1 MSERFDLS
9 DPSQRAAGMVAASEA
24 IRKGELIVLP
34 TDTVYGVG
42 ADAFTPW
49 AVSRLLAAKG
59 RGRDMPPPVLVGTV
73 RAASALV
80 DDFGPFGQDLI
91 DEFWPGGLTLVARA
105 QPTLAWDLG
114 ETKGTVAVRMPL
126 HAGALELLKATGP
139 MAVSSANT
147 TGRPAA
153 NTVDEAIEQ
162 LGDSISVYLDGG
174 PCGGGV
180 ASTII
185 DLTGSV
191 PRLLRA
197 GAISM
202 DSLRQVAALV
212 TGEEVSPPGADDTDA
227 DAGAETAEPAA
238 DASGFPESARLDG
251 PPDIP
256 SDSPA
261 DARADALTSAD
272 TEAHPFTEAFGAAVA
287 ADAADE
293 APAEELMTEAGQAQ
307 RPADDPAA
315 PVTSEAATA
324 APPAAATSGKKT
336 GRTGPRPGPLAP
348 EPPAEESPAETAAG
362 ESPAERLMDAA
373 GATQLAADDPA
384 APVAPAEPAVP
395 PAPKPARTRKPATP
409 RKPAARK
416 PATSKPAVADPTDT
430 TATEATPAKTP
441 RKPAAS
447 RTAREPAAERATT
460 RRATTRKAPATS
472 NAKPESAPA
481 TADSAPVAP
490 AADNAESGGPA

>member
-80 DDFGPFGQDLI
+80 DDFGTFGQDLI

-202 DSLRQVAALV
+202 DRLREVAALV
-212 TGEEVSPPGADDTDA
+212 TGEEVNPPGTTDEADTDA
-227 DAGAETAEPAA
+227 AADAELAEPAA
-238 DASGFPESARLDG
+238 DAFPESAPLDG

-261 DARADALTSAD
+261 DARADALTSA
-272 TEAHPFTEAFGAAVA
+272 G
-287 ADAADE
+287 
-293 APAEELMTEAGQAQ
+293 
-307 RPADDPAA
+307 
-315 PVTSEAATA
+315 
-324 APPAAATSGKKT
+324 
-336 GRTGPRPGPLAP
+336 
-348 EPPAEESPAETAAG
+348 
-362 ESPAERLMDAA
+362 
-373 GATQLAADDPA
+373 
-384 APVAPAEPAVP
+384 
-395 PAPKPARTRKPATP
+395 
-409 RKPAARK
+409 
-416 PATSKPAVADPTDT
+416 
-430 TATEATPAKTP
+430 
-441 RKPAAS
+441 
-447 RTAREPAAERATT
+447 
-460 RRATTRKAPATS
+460 
-472 NAKPESAPA
+472 
-481 TADSAPVAP
+481 
-490 AADNAESGGPA
+490 

>member
-1 MSERFDLS
+1 MTERFDLS
-9 DPSQRAAGMVAASEA
+9 DPAQHAAGMVAASEA

-73 RAASALV
+73 RAATALV

-91 DEFWPGGLTLVARA
+91 DEFWPGGLALVARGA
-105 QPTLAWDLG
+105 PTPTLAWDLG
-114 ETKGTVAVRMPL
+114 DTKGTVAVRMPL
-126 HAGALELLKATGP
+126 HAAALDLLKATGP

-153 NTVDEAIEQ
+153 TTVDEAIEQ

-174 PCGGGV
+174 QCGGGV

-202 DSLRQVAALV
+202 DRLREVAALI
-212 TGEEVSPPGADDTDA
+212 TGDEVSEPEVNGTPVLPDPGDPGDAYGAEDA
-227 DAGAETAEPAA
+227 DGTPDAAGTA
-238 DASGFPESARLDG
+238 DAAGETVPEG

-261 DARADALTSAD
+261 DARAEALTA
-272 TEAHPFTEAFGAAVA
+272 
-287 ADAADE
+287 
-293 APAEELMTEAGQAQ
+293 
-307 RPADDPAA
+307 
-315 PVTSEAATA
+315 
-324 APPAAATSGKKT
+324 
-336 GRTGPRPGPLAP
+336 
-348 EPPAEESPAETAAG
+348 
-362 ESPAERLMDAA
+362 
-373 GATQLAADDPA
+373 
-384 APVAPAEPAVP
+384 
-395 PAPKPARTRKPATP
+395 
-409 RKPAARK
+409 
-416 PATSKPAVADPTDT
+416 
-430 TATEATPAKTP
+430 
-441 RKPAAS
+441 
-447 RTAREPAAERATT
+447 
-460 RRATTRKAPATS
+460 
-472 NAKPESAPA
+472 
-481 TADSAPVAP
+481 
-490 AADNAESGGPA
+490 

>member
-1 MSERFDLS
+1 MTERFDLS
-9 DPSQRAAGMVAASEA
+9 DPAQHAAGMVAASEA

-105 QPTLAWDLG
+105 TPTLAWDLG
-114 ETKGTVAVRMPL
+114 DTKGTVAVRMPL
-126 HAGALELLKATGP
+126 HAAALDLLKATGP

-153 NTVDEAIEQ
+153 TTVDEAMEQ

-174 PCGGGV
+174 QCGGGV

-202 DSLRQVAALV
+202 DRLRQVAALI
-212 TGEEVSPPGADDTDA
+212 TGDEVSEPEVNGATVLPEPDDS
-227 DAGAETAEPAA
+227 GPAA
-238 DASGFPESARLDG
+238 DEAVPDG

-261 DARADALTSAD
+261 DARADALT
-272 TEAHPFTEAFGAAVA
+272 AAA
-287 ADAADE
+287 AE
-293 APAEELMTEAGQAQ
+293 TPAETSSETSDESPAGQLMTDADQAQ
-307 RPADDPAA
+307 LGADDPAA
-315 PVTSEAATA
+315 PVTTEDADA
-324 APPAAATSGKKT
+324 APHPVTPKKPARARKPAAPRKPAAAKTST
-336 GRTGPRPGPLAP
+336 PRQAAATRTTRAKAAETSAAETPAEAAEAP
-348 EPPAEESPAETAAG
+348 ETAEANGAAATPATATPATAT
-362 ESPAERLMDAA
+362 PAK
-373 GATQLAADDPA
+373 PA
-384 APVAPAEPAVP
+384 A
-395 PAPKPARTRKPATP
+395 

-416 PATSKPAVADPTDT
+416 PAGQ
-430 TATEATPAKTP
+430 
-441 RKPAAS
+441 
-447 RTAREPAAERATT
+447 ATT
-460 RRATTRKAPATS
+460 RRTAARKATA
-472 NAKPESAPA
+472 AAPA
-481 TADSAPVAP
+481 EDTARAEDTSP
-490 AADNAESGGPA
+490 AAPGEAQAGDAQPADES

>member
-9 DPSQRAAGMVAASEA
+9 DPLQYAAGLAAAAEA
-24 IRKGELIVLP
+24 VRKGELIVLP

-73 RAASALV
+73 RAATALV

-91 DEFWPGGLTLVARA
+91 DEFWPGGLTLVAPA
-105 QPTLAWDLG
+105 TPTLAWDLG
-114 ETKGTVAVRMPL
+114 DTRGTVAVRMPL
-126 HAGALELLKATGP
+126 HAAALDLLKKTGP

-153 NTVDEAIEQ
+153 TTADEAVEQ
-162 LGDSISVYLDGG
+162 LGDSVSVYLDGG

-202 DSLRQVAALV
+202 DRLREVAALV
-212 TGEEVSPPGADDTDA
+212 TGEEVSPPAANGATEASDATDDDS
-227 DAGAETAEPAA
+227 AA
-238 DASGFPESARLDG
+238 LPDG

-261 DARADALTSAD
+261 DARADALTSSATPD
-272 TEAHPFTEAFGAAVA
+272 TSDAQVSASTPEAWSVPGLA
-287 ADAADE
+287 ADDSTAPAAAAPE
-293 APAEELMTEAGQAQ
+293 APAEGLMSGAARDQ
-307 RPADDPAA
+307 RAADDPAA

-324 APPAAATSGKKT
+324 
-336 GRTGPRPGPLAP
+336 
-348 EPPAEESPAETAAG
+348 E
-362 ESPAERLMDAA
+362 
-373 GATQLAADDPA
+373 
-384 APVAPAEPAVP
+384 EPAS
-395 PAPKPARTRKPATP
+395 P

-416 PATSKPAVADPTDT
+416 TPATARDNGTAGEPAS
-430 TATEATPAKTP
+430 TAAGK
-441 RKPAAS
+441 KPAARKTS
-447 RTAREPAAERATT
+447 
-460 RRATTRKAPATS
+460 TTRKPPAGRKTT
-472 NAKPESAPA
+472 PRRPA
-481 TADSAPVAP
+481 VRKTTPADPPTLGDQTDTASQPGDAEPGRP
-490 AADNAESGGPA
+490 A

>member
-1 MSERFDLS
+1 MTERFDLS
-9 DPSQRAAGMVAASEA
+9 DPAQHAAGMVAAAEA

-105 QPTLAWDLG
+105 TPTLAWDLG
-114 ETKGTVAVRMPL
+114 DTKGTVAVRMPL
-126 HAGALELLKATGP
+126 HAAALDLLKATGP

-153 NTVDEAIEQ
+153 TTVDEAMEQ

-174 PCGGGV
+174 QCGGGV

-202 DSLRQVAALV
+202 DRLREVAALI
-212 TGEEVSPPGADDTDA
+212 TGDEVSEPEVNGATVLPEPDDS
-227 DAGAETAEPAA
+227 EPTVDEAV
-238 DASGFPESARLDG
+238 PDG

-261 DARADALTSAD
+261 DARADALT
-272 TEAHPFTEAFGAAVA
+272 AAA
-287 ADAADE
+287 AETPAGTSDE
-293 APAEELMTEAGQAQ
+293 SPAEQLVTDAGQAQ
-307 RPADDPAA
+307 LGADDPPA
-315 PVTSEAATA
+315 PVTTEDADA
-324 APPAAATSGKKT
+324 APHPVTPKKPARARKPAAPRKPAAAKTSAPPKT
-336 GRTGPRPGPLAP
+336 AATRTTRVKAAETPAA
-348 EPPAEESPAETAAG
+348 ETPAEAAESAEAA
-362 ESPAERLMDAA
+362 EAN
-373 GATQLAADDPA
+373 GAPA
-384 APVAPAEPAVP
+384 APA
-395 PAPKPARTRKPATP
+395 KPAA

-416 PATSKPAVADPTDT
+416 PAGQ
-430 TATEATPAKTP
+430 
-441 RKPAAS
+441 
-447 RTAREPAAERATT
+447 ATT
-460 RRATTRKAPATS
+460 RRTAARKATA
-472 NAKPESAPA
+472 AAPA
-481 TADSAPVAP
+481 EDTSP
-490 AADNAESGGPA
+490 AAPGEAQAGDAQPADES

>member
-73 RAASALV
+73 RAASALGAA
-80 DDFGPFGQDLI
+80 FGAFGQDLI

-114 ETKGTVAVRMPL
+114 DPKATVAVRMPL

-197 GAISM
+197 RAISM
-202 DSLRQVAALV
+202 DRLREVAAPV
-212 TGEEVSPPGADDTDA
+212 PGEEVNPPGAADPDTEAPDLA
-227 DAGAETAEPAA
+227 VDTSPAEAEAAEVPGGAP
-238 DASGFPESARLDG
+238 LDG

-261 DARADALTSAD
+261 DARADALA
-272 TEAHPFTEAFGAAVA
+272 AGAT
-287 ADAADE
+287 ADE
-293 APAEELMTEAGQAQ
+293 APAGEAVAIESPAEELMTEAGQAQ
-307 RPADDPAA
+307 LAADDPAA
-315 PVTSEAATA
+315 PVTSEAA
-324 APPAAATSGKKT
+324 
-336 GRTGPRPGPLAP
+336 
-348 EPPAEESPAETAAG
+348 
-362 ESPAERLMDAA
+362 
-373 GATQLAADDPA
+373 
-384 APVAPAEPAVP
+384 
-395 PAPKPARTRKPATP
+395 
-409 RKPAARK
+409 
-416 PATSKPAVADPTDT
+416 
-430 TATEATPAKTP
+430 
-441 RKPAAS
+441 
-447 RTAREPAAERATT
+447 
-460 RRATTRKAPATS
+460 
-472 NAKPESAPA
+472 
-481 TADSAPVAP
+481 
-490 AADNAESGGPA
+490 

>member
-1 MSERFDLS
+1 MTERFDLS
-9 DPSQRAAGMVAASEA
+9 DPAQHAAGMVAASEA

-105 QPTLAWDLG
+105 TPTLAWDLG
-114 ETKGTVAVRMPL
+114 DTKGTVAVRMPL
-126 HAGALELLKATGP
+126 HAAALDLLKATGP

-147 TGRPAA
+147 TGRQAA
-153 NTVDEAIEQ
+153 TTVDEAMEQ

-174 PCGGGV
+174 QCGGGV

-202 DSLRQVAALV
+202 DRLREVAALI
-212 TGEEVSPPGADDTDA
+212 TGDEVSEPEVNGTPVLPEPDDP
-227 DAGAETAEPAA
+227 EPATEAVA
-238 DASGFPESARLDG
+238 DMTGDAADEVVPDG

-261 DARADALTSAD
+261 DARADAL
-272 TEAHPFTEAFGAAVA
+272 AAA
-287 ADAADE
+287 AAETPSED
-293 APAEELMTEAGQAQ
+293 PAEQLMTDAGQA
-307 RPADDPAA
+307 
-315 PVTSEAATA
+315 
-324 APPAAATSGKKT
+324 
-336 GRTGPRPGPLAP
+336 
-348 EPPAEESPAETAAG
+348 
-362 ESPAERLMDAA
+362 
-373 GATQLAADDPA
+373 QLAADDPA
-384 APVAPAEPAVP
+384 APVTTEDADAAPHPAGP
-395 PAPKPARTRKPATP
+395 KKPARARKPAAPRKPAAARTTTP
-409 RKPAARK
+409 RKPAANRTTRAKAADTSAAETPAEAAPAADTQAPAAPAKATTTRK
-416 PATSKPAVADPTDT
+416 PA
-430 TATEATPAKTP
+430 P
-441 RKPAAS
+441 RKPAGQ
-447 RTAREPAAERATT
+447 ATT
-460 RRATTRKAPATS
+460 RRTAARKATS
-472 NAKPESAPA
+472 SAPA
-481 TADSAPVAP
+481 AAAEDTGDTGPASAPGEAQP
-490 AADNAESGGPA
+490 GDES

>member
-59 RGRDMPPPVLVGTV
+59 RGRDMPPPVLVVTV

-80 DDFGPFGQDLI
+80 DDFGTFGQDLI

-202 DSLRQVAALV
+202 DRLREVAALV
-212 TGEEVSPPGADDTDA
+212 TGEEVNPPGTTDEADTDA
-227 DAGAETAEPAA
+227 ADAELAEPAA
-238 DASGFPESARLDG
+238 DAFPESAPLDG

-261 DARADALTSAD
+261 DARADALTSVD
-272 TEAHPFTEAFGAAVA
+272 ETLAVP
-287 ADAADE
+287 ADE
-293 APAEELMTEAGQAQ
+293 APAEQLMTDAGQAQ
-307 RPADDPAA
+307 LPADDPAA
-315 PVTSEAATA
+315 PITSEAATA
-324 APPAAATSGKKT
+324 APPAPATSGKRT
-336 GRTGPRPGPLAP
+336 GRTGKRPGPLAP
-348 EPPAEESPAETAAG
+348 VPA
-362 ESPAERLMDAA
+362 
-373 GATQLAADDPA
+373 
-384 APVAPAEPAVP
+384 AEPAR
-395 PAPKPARTRKPATP
+395 ARKPATP
-409 RKPAARK
+409 RKPAIRK
-416 PATSKPAVADPTDT
+416 PAVTSTPQATEAAEAPAGSQATEAPAVTA
-430 TATEATPAKTP
+430 ATEATAASEPPKTP
-441 RKPAAS
+441 RKPAS
-447 RTAREPAAERATT
+447 PRKPAAARAPRKPAGERTTT
-460 RRATTRKAPATS
+460 RRTTTRKPPA
-472 NAKPESAPA
+472 AQPAAADSAPA
-481 TADSAPVAP
+481 TP
-490 AADNAESGGPA
+490 AADNAESSGPA

>member
-1 MSERFDLS
+1 MTERFDLS
-9 DPSQRAAGMVAASEA
+9 DPAPHAAGMVAASEA

-126 HAGALELLKATGP
+126 HAGALDLLKATGP

-153 NTVDEAIEQ
+153 NTVDEAMEQ

-202 DSLRQVAALV
+202 DRLREVAALI
-212 TGEEVSPPGADDTDA
+212 TGDEVSEPEVNGATVLPEADDS
-227 DAGAETAEPAA
+227 EPAA
-238 DASGFPESARLDG
+238 GEAVPDG

-261 DARADALTSAD
+261 DARPDALT
-272 TEAHPFTEAFGAAVA
+272 AAA
-287 ADAADE
+287 AETPAE
-293 APAEELMTEAGQAQ
+293 APAENSSETPAEQLMTDAGQAQ
-307 RPADDPAA
+307 
-315 PVTSEAATA
+315 
-324 APPAAATSGKKT
+324 
-336 GRTGPRPGPLAP
+336 LA
-348 EPPAEESPAETAAG
+348 
-362 ESPAERLMDAA
+362 
-373 GATQLAADDPA
+373 
-384 APVAPAEPAVP
+384 
-395 PAPKPARTRKPATP
+395 
-409 RKPAARK
+409 
-416 PATSKPAVADPTDT
+416 
-430 TATEATPAKTP
+430 
-441 RKPAAS
+441 
-447 RTAREPAAERATT
+447 
-460 RRATTRKAPATS
+460 
-472 NAKPESAPA
+472 
-481 TADSAPVAP
+481 
-490 AADNAESGGPA
+490 